1 MRMLLA
7 VALLTAA
14 PASALALNGR
24 PLPALTRIGAT
35 RTAPLQRSIVTPRS
49 PAGTMTLALPALSAL
64 PACSAAGF
72 LWVAAGG
79 AATAVSLQL
88 GLQAIF
94 DRSEDPVL
102 YKKPGVVSH
111 SVIACMFCI
120 FVTAIG
126 CGTPGRARTPDEQA
140 GSQAAHLATH
150 TLAPRLGQWAGS
162 TRPPHSSP
170 RPPRASSP
178 PWTPCA
184 GSPS

>member
-1 MRMLLA
+1 MGSVSTCVRWTPENLKLSLISLGHLRPHTAHKMRMLLA

-35 RTAPLQRSIVTPRS
+35 RTAPLQRSMITPRS

-102 YKKPGVVSH
+102 YKKPGVVTH

-126 CGTPGRARTPDEQA
+126 CGMPRRPLEPRTNRQ
-140 GSQAAHLATH
+140 G
-150 TLAPRLGQWAGS
+150 PRQF
-162 TRPPHSSP
+162 T
-170 RPPRASSP
+170 
-178 PWTPCA
+178 
-184 GSPS
+184 